1 MCQPKSSGGRRCP
14 IHRHDS
20 SSAIKHAVNTSLLS
34 RKQVEDVFTELRREG
49 RSLGRGNAAQQEW
62 YSYKSRM
69 ADTSQESFEGDEH
82 PPAKSTLYAL
92 QHLQERAE
100 RRGAS
105 LESALRRIARSQHA
119 RYGDVKRSYE
129 EVLRTTTVTRSS
141 VPSSYTEDAV
151 IHAQSKNLPSDPAS
165 IEAMSKVTNPKC
177 GGENLHTTSKVNPDA
192 GVVVQ
197 EYDEERGVL
206 RVTVG
211 GASLSY
217 KDVPRSV
224 VDEVS
229 KSQDISLIRS
239 NPQYL
244 MDSAEEDGVI
254 HSVSRCPSCGQFMG
268 DKHSCPAA
276 EKSDSLSASDVS
288 KPASEVQTLR
298 LKDCVK
304 RNVQPEITAM
314 VKLVKYNHTVAS
326 DGLQRLEEFPE
337 SRLVEMYNLLDK
349 ARKIHATTFTP
360 NSVDFQGLVKDS
372 NIEVPVKILFNNYRM
387 DCEVEGTA
395 IVEQNASLKYH
406 DDVHIMHQELKC
418 TCTKYLKNRDCPHVR
433 LASNY
438 IPYTVPLQEPVSSY
452 KRFACADVVDRNN
465 DFFFT
470 ESIVQASGGSPEERD
485 KLRRERLE
493 AQRRESESEDKTYAL
508 MRKNSAIATSRTQRL
523 LRNSDYEERE
533 SQFARYRERLL
544 HNYDSAAPLYAR
556 SPQSFYDDYQS
567 LSREELPYRYHN
579 ALGASG
585 ESRSFGVELEFMVGE
600 KDKSHAQEVLKRV
613 AHDLHGAGLSDSNTV
628 NDYHDSQIAGWKSWS
643 LELDVSVDGEI
654 VSPIMSDTE
663 ENWKNLHQVCGILQ
677 KHGCRATAKTGSH
690 VHVSSGSYGFST
702 AKQFELRRLAEKDE
716 DTLYRL
722 SMNPSSSEHRGISY
736 CSPNIADGQDG
747 IPASMNYGLYNMGDE
762 HHAAL
767 SFEASADPDNVLNSH
782 VEFRTWDGTLDPSVI
797 QRQIQVSTGL
807 TDYAEYRVM
816 RNGASR
822 RPKRSTRLGTH
833 YSETAGKGISSPESL
848 WESHKD
854 VAQFLDQTFP
864 DTRVRKDV
872 MHLFAKTRWF

>member
-49 RSLGRGNAAQQEW
+49 RSLGRDNTAQQEW

-69 ADTSQESFEGDEH
+69 ADTYQESFDGDEH

-100 RRGAS
+100 RRGDS
-105 LESALRRIARSQHA
+105 LESALRHIARSQHA
-119 RYGDVKRSYE
+119 RYGDVKRNYE
-129 EVLRTTTVTRSS
+129 EVLRGTTVTRSS
-141 VPSSYTEDAV
+141 IPASYTEDAV
-151 IHAQSKNLPSDPAS
+151 VHAQSKNLPSDPAS
-165 IEAMSKVTNPKC
+165 IEAMSKVKDPR
-177 GGENLHTTSKVNPDA
+177 GGGKNLRATSKVNPDA
-192 GVVVQ
+192 SVVVQ

-211 GASLSY
+211 GTSLSY

-224 VDEVS
+224 VDKVS
-229 KSQDISLIRS
+229 ESQDISLLRS

-244 MDSAEEDGVI
+244 MGSEEEDSLVR
-254 HSVSRCPSCGQFMG
+254 SVSRCPSCGQFMG
-268 DKHSCPAA
+268 DKHSCPVTR
-276 EKSDSLSASDVS
+276 KSDSSPAPATP
-288 KPASEVQTLR
+288 KPASGTQTLR
-298 LKDCVK
+298 LKDFVE
-304 RNVQPEITAM
+304 NNAQPETTTM
-314 VKLVKYNHTVAS
+314 FKLVRYNHTIAS
-326 DGLQRLEEFPE
+326 DGLQRLEELPM
-337 SRLVEMYNLLDK
+337 SRLIEIHSLIEN
-349 ARKIHATTFTP
+349 ARTIYAVTFSSD
-360 NSVDFQGLVKDS
+360 SVDFQGLVKDS
-372 NIEVPVKILFNNYRM
+372 NIEVPVEILFNNRYM
-387 DCEVEGTA
+387 DCEVTGTA
-395 IVEQNASLKYH
+395 VVEQNASLKYH
-406 DDVHIMHQELKC
+406 NDVHITHQELKC
-418 TCTKYLKNRDCPHVR
+418 TCAEYQEKYDCPHVR
-433 LASNY
+433 MAINY
-438 IPYTVPLQEPVSSY
+438 IPYTVPLPEPVSSY
-452 KRFACADVVDRNN
+452 RRFVCADVLDRNK

-470 ESIVQASGGSPEERD
+470 ENIVQVSGGSPEERD
-485 KLRRERLE
+485 TLRRERLE
-493 AQRRESESEDKTYAL
+493 VQRRESESEDEAFAR
-508 MRKNSAIATSRTQRL
+508 MRKNSAIAASRAQHL
-523 LRNSDYEERE
+523 LRNSEYEERE
-533 SQFARYRERLL
+533 NQFARYRERLL
-544 HNYDSAAPLYAR
+544 HSYDSAAPLYAR
-556 SPQSFYDDYQS
+556 SPQSFYTDYQS
-567 LSREELPYRYHN
+567 LSREELPYRYRN

-600 KDKSHAQEVLKRV
+600 KDKSRAQEVLKRV
-613 AHDLHGAGLSDSNTV
+613 ANDLHEAGLSDSSTV
-628 NDYHDSQIAGWKSWS
+628 NDYHDSQMAGWKSWS
-643 LELDVSVDGEI
+643 LELDSSVDGEI

-736 CSPNIADGQDG
+736 CSPNVTDAQDD
-747 IPASMNYGLYNMGDE
+747 IPASINYGLYNMNDE
-762 HHAAL
+762 YYTAL
-767 SFEASADPDNVLNSH
+767 SFDASADPDGVLDSH
-782 VEFRTWDGTLDPSVI
+782 VEFRTWDGTLDPAVI

-807 TDYAEYRVM
+807 TDYAEYKVM

-833 YSETAGKGISSPESL
+833 YSKTAGKDISSPESL